1 MYFVNVGQIWK
12 TYNICYQLHN
22 NKFQIETCGYLIH
35 KDKLNDVIFC
45 INNQKQPF
53 IKPTFQGELIPIVCG
68 ITGNDGRTYCKY
80 RKPYQPILW
89 HTHPSLSK
97 PYPSIEDIMKG
108 LKIRDNEDIIIDNL
122 LICRWGIWEW
132 YLTTEKKHKINQK
145 KLFPLLSY
153 YLDSIAKVA
162 YKEWCKIEKSMD
174 KELYK
179 QQRIDL
185 TPEIEK
191 RIQITIKS
199 LISKIEGFQ
208 IYFTSWEN
216 IDNDLYYLKI
226 T

>member
-1 MYFVNVGQIWK
+1 MYFVNVGQIWE
-12 TYNICYQLHN
+12 TYGNLSN
-22 NKFQIETCGYLIH
+22 NQSQIETCGYLTH
-35 KDKLNDVIFC
+35 QENLNDLRFC
-45 INNQKQPF
+45 QNNHQPF
-53 IKPTFQGELIPIVCG
+53 INPTFPGELIPIVCG
-68 ITGNDGRTYCKY
+68 VAGNDGRPYCKY
-80 RKPYQPILW
+80 TEPYQPILW

-97 PYPSIEDIMKG
+97 PYPSNEDIMKA

-132 YLTTEKKHKINQK
+132 HLSTEKKHEINQK
-145 KLFPLLSY
+145 KLFPFLSY
-153 YLDSIAKVA
+153 YLEPIAKVA
-162 YKEWCKIEKSMD
+162 YKEWSEIEKSMD

-191 RIQITIKS
+191 RIEITIQS

-208 IYFTSWEN
+208 IYFTSWKN
-216 IDNDLYYLKI
+216 IGNYPYYYLKI